1 MNLRKYFLLVAL
13 ALTAAL
19 NCTAQLGSNGF
30 YRFHNVQENDYISL
44 ANDQFSYQF
53 LFGTITGG
61 GLSNLV
67 NNSET
72 IKPLLLDAA
81 DMYMK
86 SDIHLVE
93 DDECIDPSTI
103 LYLSKYSGS
112 KYNIIAQGTSL
123 LTLTTG
129 NYVASVRLYF
139 NDLYTTVSSS
149 GNSNN
154 YTASI
159 NIAASGVEN
168 ISYNSLAFALGK
180 STFMNNAKLGT
191 RYFVDN
197 TGIFA
202 IAESSSTNNA
212 KWKIEPVTHFN
223 VKPEVE
229 YGGKYYTTLY
239 VPFAFEL
246 SNGVEKAYVVSAINA
261 DGTLEIVEY
270 DNGAIVPAGT
280 PVILECS
287 SNVASDCQLIPT
299 GTPIYSAPD
308 ATAKSAPT
316 SSTSSNYS
324 GTNLLKGNYFCNQDA
339 PYSYGKYTSES
350 GGGVVNATLNLQNY
364 TARKNNMYT
373 IGITPSS
380 GKLGFVKATGTAMP
394 ANKAWIEYDG
404 SAELVLPIENS
415 TLKGDVNHDGKVDV
429 ADVTTLVDYILGNT
443 PPGFDTGN
451 CDVND
456 DKKIDVGDVTSLV
469 DIILNNN

>member
-1 MNLRKYFLLVAL
+1 MNIRKYFLLVAL

-19 NCTAQLGSNGF
+19 NCMAQLGNDGF
-30 YRFHNVQENDYISL
+30 YRFHNVQENHYISL
-44 ANDQFSYQF
+44 ANDKFSYQF
-53 LFGTITGG
+53 LFGTVSN

-67 NNSET
+67 NNQDI

-168 ISYNSLAFALGK
+168 ISYDSWKFLIGK
-180 STFMNNAKLGT
+180 NTFLNNAKLGT
-191 RYFVDN
+191 HYFVDN
-197 TGIFA
+197 AGIFA

-239 VPFAFEL
+239 VPFAFVV
-246 SNGVEKAYVVSAINA
+246 SNGVEKAYVVSAINS

-270 DNGAIVPAGT
+270 ANGAIVPAGT

-287 SNVASDCQLIPT
+287 SNIASECQLIPT
-299 GTPIYSAPD
+299 GTPLFTTPD

-316 SSTSSNYS
+316 SSISSNYS

-350 GGGVVNATLNLQNY
+350 GGGVVTATLNLQNY
-364 TARKNNMYT
+364 TARTDNMYI
-373 IGITPSS
+373 IGITES

-404 SAELVLPIENS
+404 TAELVLPIENV
-415 TLKGDVNHDGKVDV
+415 TLKGDITGDGEVNVS
-429 ADVTTLVDYILGNT
+429 DVTTLVDYILEKD
-443 PPGFDTGN
+443 PSPCVESA
-451 CDVND
+451 CDVNED
-456 DKKIDVGDVTSLV
+456 GVVNVGDVTSLV
-469 DIILNNN
+469 DIILNKN

>member
-13 ALTAAL
+13 ALTVAL
-19 NCTAQLGSNGF
+19 NCTAQLNGTGF

-44 ANDQFSYQF
+44 ANDKFSYQF

-67 NNSET
+67 NNQDI

-149 GNSNN
+149 GNN

-180 STFMNNAKLGT
+180 STFLNNAKLGT

-223 VKPEVE
+223 VKPEFE

-280 PVILECS
+280 PVILKCS

-299 GTPIYSAPD
+299 GTPIFTTPD

-324 GTNLLKGNYFCNQDA
+324 GTNFLKGNYFCNQDA
-339 PYSYGKYTSES
+339 PYSYGKYSS
-350 GGGVVNATLNLQNY
+350 NGVVTATLNLQNY
-364 TARKNNMYT
+364 TARTNKMYT
-373 IGITPSS
+373 IGITPS

-404 SAELVLPIENS
+404 SKELVLPIEDT

-443 PPGFDTGN
+443 PQGFDASN
-451 CDVND
+451 CNVNED
-456 DKKIDVGDVTSLV
+456 TKIDVGDVTSLV
-469 DIILNNN
+469 DIILNSN

>member
-67 NNSET
+67 ENSET

-103 LYLSKYSGS
+103 LYVSKYSGS

-168 ISYNSLAFALGK
+168 ISYNSLLFAIGK
-180 STFMNNAKLGT
+180 STFLNQAKLGI

-197 TGIFA
+197 AGIFA
-202 IAESSSTNNA
+202 IDESSSNNKA
-212 KWKIEPVTHFN
+212 KWKIEPITHFN
-223 VKPEVE
+223 VKPELV
-229 YGGKYYTTLY
+229 YNGKYYTTLY
-239 VPFAFEL
+239 VPFAFTL
-246 SNGVEKAYVVSAINA
+246 SNGVEKAYVVSAINT
-261 DGTLEIVEY
+261 DGTLETVEFA
-270 DNGAIVPAGT
+270 NGETVPAGT

-287 SNVASDCQLIPT
+287 SNEASNCQLIPS
-299 GTPIYSAPD
+299 GDPIFTAPD
-308 ATAKSAPT
+308 ATAQSAPT

-339 PYSYGKYTSES
+339 PYNYGKYSS
-350 GGGVVNATLNLQNY
+350 NGVVTATLNLQNY
-364 TARKNNMYT
+364 TKRTKTMYT
-373 IGITPSS
+373 IGITAS
-380 GKLGFVKATGTAMP
+380 GKLGFIKPEDTVTAMP
-394 ANKAWIEYDG
+394 ANKAWLEYTG
-404 SAELVLPIENS
+404 SAELVLPMIEDTN
-415 TLKGDVNHDGKVDV
+415 LKGDINGDGEVDV
-429 ADVTTLVDYILGNT
+429 IDVTILVDYILGNN
-443 PPGFDTGN
+443 PDDCN
-451 CDVND
+451 ESACDVNENGE
-456 DKKIDVGDVTSLV
+456 IDVIDVTTLV
-469 DIILNNN
+469 DIILNSN

>member
-1 MNLRKYFLLVAL
+1 MNIRKNFLLVAL
-13 ALTAAL
+13 ALTATL
-19 NCTAQLGSNGF
+19 NCMAQLTSNGF
-30 YRFHNVQENDYISL
+30 YRFHNVQENHYISL
-44 ANDQFSYQF
+44 ANDKFSYQF
-53 LFGTITGG
+53 LFGTVSN
-61 GLSNLV
+61 GLSNLKDHT
-67 NNSET
+67 ET

-93 DDECIDPSTI
+93 DDECVDPSTI

-139 NDLYTTVSSS
+139 DDLYTTVSSS
-149 GNSNN
+149 GNTGNN

-168 ISYNSLAFALGK
+168 ISYNSLAFAFGK
-180 STFMNNAKLGT
+180 SMFLEMAKLGN
-191 RYFVDN
+191 RFFVDN
-197 TGIFA
+197 AGIFA
-202 IAESSSTNNA
+202 IAESSNTNNA
-212 KWKIEPVTHFN
+212 KWQIERVNHFN

-239 VPFAFEL
+239 VPFAFQL
-246 SNGVEKAYVVSAINA
+246 STGVEKAYVVSAINA

-270 DNGAIVPAGT
+270 ANGATVPAGT
-280 PVILECS
+280 AVILECS
-287 SNVASDCQLIPT
+287 SNEASDCQLIPS
-299 GTPIYSAPD
+299 GTPIYTAPD
-308 ATAKSAPT
+308 ATAQSAPT

-339 PYSYGKYTSES
+339 PYSYGKYSS
-350 GGGVVNATLNLQNY
+350 NGVVTDTLNLQNY
-364 TARKNNMYT
+364 TARTNKMYK

-404 SAELVLPIENS
+404 TAELVLPIENV
-415 TLKGDVNHDGKVDV
+415 TLKGDITGDGEVNVS
-429 ADVTTLVDYILGNT
+429 DVTTLVDYILEKD
-443 PPGFDTGN
+443 PSPCVESA
-451 CDVND
+451 CDVNENGVVN
-456 DKKIDVGDVTSLV
+456 VGDVTSLV
-469 DIILNNN
+469 DIILNKN